1 MTRAGNLSTIGA
13 VTIADRNRL
22 AGPTAAASKRAQR
35 FEEIVNAA
43 WAIAHEQG
51 LGAMTLHEVARRV
64 GLRQPS
70 LYVYVESKLD
80 LYDAMFAQ
88 ANAEL
93 LARVERAGES
103 GSAREQ
109 LLRLSRVVLDFAV
122 EDPARQQLLFTRS
135 IPGFAPSAQ
144 SYALAEQL
152 VQRTSRLLG
161 ELGCGSPR
169 RADVYT
175 ALIAGLSA
183 QQIANE
189 PGGDRWTRHLES
201 LLELFLDHF
210 PDPSEPR

>member
-1 MTRAGNLSTIGA
+1 
-13 VTIADRNRL
+13 
-22 AGPTAAASKRAQR
+22 
-35 FEEIVNAA
+35 VNAA

-103 GSAREQ
+103 GSARE
-109 LLRLSRVVLDFAV
+109 LLRLFRVVLDFAV

-144 SYALAEQL
+144 C
-152 VQRTSRLLG
+152 RTRWPSNW
-161 ELGCGSPR
+161 S
-169 RADVYT
+169 
-175 ALIAGLSA
+175 SA
-183 QQIANE
+183 
-189 PGGDRWTRHLES
+189 PT
-201 LLELFLDHF
+201 
-210 PDPSEPR
+210 PC

>member
-1 MTRAGNLSTIGA
+1 
-13 VTIADRNRL
+13 
-22 AGPTAAASKRAQR
+22 
-35 FEEIVNAA
+35 VNAA

-152 VQRTSRLLG
+152 VQRTSRLLA
-161 ELGCGSPR
+161 ELGCGSPQ
-169 RADVYT
+169 ADVYT
-175 ALIAGLSA
+175 ALIAGLCA

>member
-1 MTRAGNLSTIGA
+1 M
-13 VTIADRNRL
+13 
-22 AGPTAAASKRAQR
+22 
-35 FEEIVNAA
+35 NAA

-103 GSAREQ
+103 GSARE
-109 LLRLSRVVLDFAV
+109 LLRLFRVVLDFAV

-144 SYALAEQL
+144 SYALAERL
-152 VQRTSRLLG
+152 VQRTSRLLA
-161 ELGCGSPR
+161 ELGCGSPQ
-169 RADVYT
+169 ADVYT
-175 ALIAGLSA
+175 ALIAGLCA

-189 PGGDRWTRHLES
+189 PGGDRWTRHLEP
-201 LLELFLDHF
+201 LLELLLDHF

>member
-1 MTRAGNLSTIGA
+1 
-13 VTIADRNRL
+13 VTIADRNGRAEL
-22 AGPTAAASKRAQR
+22 TASGLRRAQR
-35 FEEIVNAA
+35 FEEIVSAA

-93 LARVERAGES
+93 LARVDRAGES

-122 EDPARQQLLFTRS
+122 EDPARQHLLFTRS
-135 IPGFAPSAQ
+135 IPGFTPSAQ

-152 VQRTSRLLG
+152 VQRTSRLLA
-161 ELGCGSPR
+161 ELGCSSPQ
-169 RADVYT
+169 ADVYT
-175 ALIAGLSA
+175 ALIAGLCA
-183 QQIANE
+183 QQIAND
-189 PGGDRWTRHLES
+189 PGGDRWTRHLEP

>member
-1 MTRAGNLSTIGA
+1 
-13 VTIADRNRL
+13 VTIADRNRV

-70 LYVYVESKLD
+70 LYVYVESKLH

-152 VQRTSRLLG
+152 VQRTSRLLA
-161 ELGCGSPR
+161 ELRCGSPQ
-169 RADVYT
+169 ADVYT
-175 ALIAGLSA
+175 ALIAGLCA

-189 PGGDRWTRHLES
+189 PGGDRWTRHLEP
-201 LLELFLDHF
+201 LLELLLDHF
-210 PDPSEPR
+210 PNPSEPR

>member
-1 MTRAGNLSTIGA
+1 MS
-13 VTIADRNRL
+13 
-22 AGPTAAASKRAQR
+22 
-35 FEEIVNAA
+35 AA

-93 LARVERAGES
+93 LARVDRAGES

-135 IPGFAPSAQ
+135 IPGFTPSAQ

-152 VQRTSRLLG
+152 IQRTSRLLA
-161 ELGCGSPR
+161 ELGCGPPQ
-169 RADVYT
+169 ADVYT
-175 ALIAGLSA
+175 ALIAGLCA
-183 QQIANE
+183 QQIAND
-189 PGGDRWTRHLES
+189 PGGDRWTRHLEPM
-201 LLELFLDHF
+201 LELLLDHF
-210 PDPSEPR
+210 PDSSEPR